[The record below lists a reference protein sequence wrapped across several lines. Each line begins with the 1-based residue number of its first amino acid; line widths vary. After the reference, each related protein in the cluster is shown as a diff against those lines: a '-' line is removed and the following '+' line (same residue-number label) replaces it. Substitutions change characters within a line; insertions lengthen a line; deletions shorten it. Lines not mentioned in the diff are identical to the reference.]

1 MPIIVIFDGVC
12 NLCNGVVTWIIPRDT
27 ANHVRFAALQS
38 LAGQRL
44 LQAHAI
50 DTAHTDSVIVIDG
63 NHVFVESDAA
73 LRICHYLR
81 WPWPLLR
88 HLHIIPRPWRDTV
101 YRWVARNRYRW
112 FGKQAQCMLLL
123 PAHAQ
128 RFVIDD

>member
-12 NLCNGVVTWIIPRDT
+12 NLCNGVVAWIIPRDP
-27 ANHVRFAALQS
+27 ANHVHFAALQS
-38 LAGQRL
+38 PAGQRL

-50 DTAHTDSVIVIDG
+50 DTAYTDSVIVIDG
-63 NHVFVESDAA
+63 NHIFVESDAA

-88 HLHIIPRPWRDTV
+88 HLHIIPRPWRDTI

-112 FGKQAQCMLLL
+112 FGRRDHCML
-123 PAHAQ
+123 PTPENAK
-128 RFVIDD
+128 RFLVD